1 MENTFQLIYVCQIIG
16 LTLDHYCI
24 RKNERNMDDT
34 LKKYNWMI
42 KQNTQLHLK
51 IQQKYT
57 YLERYRFVPI
67 ILVDTNYISSSVR
80 EESETSGD
88 AAGKR
93 GLRNSYL
100 GG

>member
-1 MENTFQLIYVCQIIG
+1 
-16 LTLDHYCI
+16 
-24 RKNERNMDDT
+24 MDDT
-34 LKKYNWMI
+34 LKKYNWVI

-57 YLERYRFVPI
+57 YLEKYRFVPI